1 MTLLNKWSST
11 IAYQAGLSHHTLLVD
26 LCASFDHGV
35 SLSSSLACKAWMEE
49 EGSEAEDDGI
59 VKMLGVDVKGTI
71 LIADDVEEMVNKAQ
85 QSIW

>member
-1 MTLLNKWSST
+1 
-11 IAYQAGLSHHTLLVD
+11 
-26 LCASFDHGV
+26 
-35 SLSSSLACKAWMEE
+35 MEE